1 MSDAPLL
8 SPDEDADLLAAEYVL
23 GTLDLAERAGAEAR
37 ARVDAGFAARIT
49 AWENRLADLN
59 DDYDPV
65 PAPDLLVKIE
75 ARLFP
80 RAAKRGWFSGFAGF
94 GMATLAALA
103 LVAFLILQPTPPGM
117 TATLVADAGPLRYEA
132 VIAGDEMTL
141 TQVAGTAAEAGRDYE
156 LWIIAG
162 QNAPVSLGVVKGNV
176 ITMKAPTAE
185 AGTVLAI
192 TLEPAGGSP
201 TGGPT
206 GPVVA
211 AGALTLL

>member
-23 GTLDLAERAGAEAR
+23 GTLDLAERGGAEAR
-37 ARVDAGFAARIT
+37 ARVDAGFAARVN

-65 PAPDLLVKIE
+65 PAPDLLPKIE

-80 RAAKRGWFSGFAGF
+80 QAAKRGWFSGFAGF

-103 LVAFLILQPTPPGM
+103 LVAFLILQPTPPSM
-117 TATLVADAGPLRYEA
+117 TATLVADASPLRYEA
-132 VIAGDEMTL
+132 VITGDEMTL
-141 TQVAGTAAEAGRDYE
+141 TQIAGSAAEAGRDYQ
-156 LWIIAG
+156 LWLITG
-162 QNAPVSLGVVKGNV
+162 QNAPVSLGLVKGSL

-185 AGTVLAI
+185 AGSVLAI
-192 TLEPAGGSP
+192 SLEPAGGSP

-211 AGALTLL
+211 AGALTVL

>member
-37 ARVDAGFAARIT
+37 ARVDAGFAARVR

-59 DDYDPV
+59 DDYHPV
-65 PAPDLLVKIE
+65 PAPDLLPKIE

-103 LVAFLILQPTPPGM
+103 LLAFLILQPTPPSM

-185 AGTVLAI
+185 AGYVLAI

-211 AGALTLL
+211 AGALSLL